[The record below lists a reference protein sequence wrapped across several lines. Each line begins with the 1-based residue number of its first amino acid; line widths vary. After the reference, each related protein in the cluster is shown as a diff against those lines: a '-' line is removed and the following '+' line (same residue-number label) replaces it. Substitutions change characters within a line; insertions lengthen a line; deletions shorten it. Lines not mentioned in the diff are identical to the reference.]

1 MAGAVA
7 LGAEALREPGASNGD
22 LGGGTTGVRVTR
34 DPTASE
40 GRIEDGGR
48 KTAAAP
54 SFGANARAYPKGTAH
69 RNWRVPNVV
78 VADAADPMIATSA
91 GSFPDVVGV
100 AADGE
105 RLPLPSE
112 AFDAVTCRIA
122 AHRSPDPE
130 PFRDGASRVR
140 RRGVFALPSGVVAA
154 EHPTTELRLYHASTD
169 TYVDQVVPITGGE
182 PAVTAPRTSGRA
194 VRTASRP
201 TAVCS
206 RSRAAKRTRRR
217 RPDRS

>member
-1 MAGAVA
+1 LERPVAGAVA
-7 LGAEALREPGASNGD
+7 PGAEALRDPDASNGD
-22 LGGGTTGVRVTR
+22 PGGGTTGVRVTR

-54 SFGANARAYPKGTAH
+54 SFGANARAYPRGTAH
-69 RNWRVPNVV
+69 RNGRVPNVV
-78 VADAADPMIATSA
+78 VADATDPMVATSA
-91 GSFPDVVGV
+91 DSFPGVVGV
-100 AADGE
+100 AADAE
-105 RLPLPSE
+105 RLPLPPE

-140 RRGVFALPSGVVAA
+140 RRGVSALPSGVVAA

-169 TYVDQVVPITGGE
+169 TCVDQVVPITDGE
-182 PAVTAPRTSGRA
+182 PAVHGVAYVATGCPDGIATDGRRFA
-194 VRTASRP
+194 FTGS
-201 TAVCS
+201 
-206 RSRAAKRTRRR
+206 
-217 RPDRS
+217 